1 MAERDRAPREVQEL
15 AEVLCQPVPMRR
27 GSLSERYMK
36 CGKAQCPCHVRPEA
50 RHGPYFTHTR
60 VVNGRTQ
67 SRFLSATQAERLRA
81 QVAAGQEFRRRIE
94 AYWSACEQWADAELQ
109 LTDTTAEA
117 EAEKK
122 GSRRTSRRPPAARSR
137 RS

>member
-1 MAERDRAPREVQEL
+1 MTDSDVVPRGVQEL
-15 AEVLCQPVPMRR
+15 AQSLCQPVPMRR

-67 SRFLSATQAERLRA
+67 SRFLSATQAERMRA

-94 AYWSACEQWADAELQ
+94 AYWNACEQWADAELQ
-109 LTDTTAEA
+109 LPHATAEA
-117 EAEKK
+117 GAEKK
-122 GSRRTSRRPPAARSR
+122 GSRRSSRRPPAGRFRPS
-137 RS
+137 